1 MSREVNMNI
10 GDKVKIKRLN
20 SSNGISKFSV
30 GDVLTVD
37 IINEEPYKYFCID
50 NSDYGEW
57 FSESEIEP
65 C

>member
-1 MSREVNMNI
+1 MKI

-37 IINEEPYKYFCID
+37 ILNEEPYKYFCID
-50 NSDYGEW
+50 SVDYGEW